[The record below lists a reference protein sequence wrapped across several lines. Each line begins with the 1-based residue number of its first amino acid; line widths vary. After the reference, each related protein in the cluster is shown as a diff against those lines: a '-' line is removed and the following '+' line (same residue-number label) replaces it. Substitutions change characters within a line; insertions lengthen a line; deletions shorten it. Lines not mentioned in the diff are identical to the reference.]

1 MKNKNIKTIVITV
14 LSVFALIVVI
24 AAIRELTF
32 KKPVDLYNIG
42 QINTGM
48 TDGEINDLENEG

>member
-1 MKNKNIKTIVITV
+1 MKNKNIKTIIIAV
-14 LSVFALIVVI
+14 LSFFALIVVI

-32 KKPVDLYNIG
+32 KKPVDLYNID

-48 TDGEINDLENEG
+48 SDGEINDLENEG